1 MVKTRTGKART
12 FLFVVVG
19 LIVVAGLF
27 SDRRDALAQASIDCP
42 LPDGVT
48 PLAPPSVTA
57 QQVEDGSASLAD
69 FALAV
74 RNVFVSES
82 QGMVT
87 SNITTLTELSYVGCL
102 FRREEGPWRSGSTYV
117 VRLIPSDRVFIHAN
131 DMSLSGRRLD
141 PVIYEAVLRAL
152 GIDPAG
158 LTSPAASVDAFA
170 AAATRNGGEFNVPD
184 IPGASGYAFGLLS
197 GIAGTP
203 VVMLAGFD
211 LDASHLAEEEIE
223 HVDPPVTA
231 REVVDRESLKAFV
244 TAAGEYFV
252 GLLGSGETAAISKAR
267 VILRDPNGPWRH
279 GPVYVAIMARFS
291 RIITLHGGFPDR
303 FEFRRGGI
311 ATDITT
317 GELVV
322 DQLIR
327 AAESGPDGDFWL
339 YYFDNPDDDTDSADV
354 PKVGYARVFPARLPR
369 PDGRIVEIDYIV
381 NSGFYLT
388 SDGEFVQRILGALA
402 DGQQSMMF
410 SITTPEDGEV
420 VEGDDVAVSVTGGPT
435 DTVHFAYRP
444 AGSSEAF
451 TYLGA
456 ATNREGVASFAWDTL
471 DLPDDD
477 YELVALYTED
487 DGYSVI
493 YDAIEVN
500 IDNVGGGGGGC
511 AAVPVLP
518 GGGGPLDPTLPALVG
533 LVLAYLMFRRRRPVR
548 HAALG

>member
-1 MVKTRTGKART
+1 M
-12 FLFVVVG
+12 
-19 LIVVAGLF
+19 
-27 SDRRDALAQASIDCP
+27 
-42 LPDGVT
+42 
-48 PLAPPSVTA
+48 
-57 QQVEDGSASLAD
+57 
-69 FALAV
+69 
-74 RNVFVSES
+74 
-82 QGMVT
+82 
-87 SNITTLTELSYVGCL
+87 
-102 FRREEGPWRSGSTYV
+102 
-117 VRLIPSDRVFIHAN
+117 
-131 DMSLSGRRLD
+131 
-141 PVIYEAVLRAL
+141 
-152 GIDPAG
+152 
-158 LTSPAASVDAFA
+158 DAFA

-322 DQLIR
+322 GQLIR

-420 VEGDDVAVSVTGGPT
+420 VEGDDVAVSVTGAPT
-435 DTVHFAYRP
+435 DTVHFAYRL
-444 AGSSEAF
+444 AGLADEAF

-456 ATNREGVASFAWDTL
+456 AANREGAASFAWDTL

-487 DGYSVI
+487 EGYSVI
-493 YDAIEVN
+493 YDAIEVSV
-500 IDNVGGGGGGC
+500 DNVGGGGGGC

>member
-1 MVKTRTGKART
+1 MQSAIRKTGICPSFA
-12 FLFVVVG
+12 
-19 LIVVAGLF
+19 AGLLVF
-27 SDRRDALAQASIDCP
+27 AAIFLWVAPALAQQDCP
-42 LPDGVT
+42 LPEGVT
-48 PLAPPSVTA
+48 TLADPAVTA

-82 QGMVT
+82 EGVVT

-131 DMSLSGRRLD
+131 DMSLSGHRLD
-141 PVIYEAVLRAL
+141 PVIYEAVLRAV
-152 GIDPAG
+152 GIDPAE
-158 LTSPAASVDAFA
+158 LTSRAASVKAFA

-223 HVDPPVTA
+223 HIEPPVTA

-252 GLLGSGETAAISKAR
+252 GILGSGEIAAISKAR

-279 GPVYVAIMARFS
+279 GPVYVAIMDRFS

-311 ATDITT
+311 ATDIAT

-322 DQLIR
+322 NQLIR

-339 YYFDNPDDDTDSADV
+339 YYFDNPDDDTDSEDV
-354 PKVGYARVFPARLPR
+354 PKIGYARVFPARLPR

-388 SDGEFVQRILGALA
+388 SDGEFVQRILEALH
-402 DGQQSMMF
+402 DGQESMMF
-410 SITTPEDGEV
+410 SITSHEDGNV
-420 VEGDDVAVSVTGGPT
+420 VVGDDEAVSVIGAPT
-435 DTVHFAYRP
+435 DIVHFAYRL
-444 AGSSEAF
+444 AGMSEEGF

-456 ATNREGVASFAWDTL
+456 ATNRDDGASFVWDTL

-487 DGYSVI
+487 EGYSVI
-493 YDAIEVN
+493 YDSIEVTV
-500 IDNVGGGGGGC
+500 DNVGDGGGGC
-511 AAVPVLP
+511 TAVPMLP
-518 GGGGPLDPTLPALVG
+518 GGGGPFDPTLPALVG
-533 LVLAYLMFRRRRPVR
+533 LLLVYAVYRRRPMR
-548 HAALG
+548 QAALG

>member
-12 FLFVVVG
+12 FSFLLIG
-19 LIVVAGLF
+19 LIVVAAIC
-27 SDRRDALAQASIDCP
+27 SDRRDALAQASLDCP

-152 GIDPAG
+152 SIDPAG
-158 LTSPAASVDAFA
+158 LTNQAASVDAFA

-223 HVDPPVTA
+223 HIDPPVTA

-279 GPVYVAIMARFS
+279 GAVYVAIMARFS

-311 ATDITT
+311 ATDIAT

-388 SDGEFVQRILGALA
+388 SDGEFVQRILEALEE
-402 DGQQSMMF
+402 GQTSTL
-410 SITTPEDGEV
+410 IDTPEDGDV
-420 VEGDDVAVSVTGGPT
+420 VEGDDVAVSVTGAPT

-444 AGSSEAF
+444 AGMPDEAF

-456 ATNREGVASFAWDTL
+456 ATNRAGVASFAWDTL

-487 DGYSVI
+487 EGDSVI
-493 YDAIEVN
+493 YDAIEVSV
-500 IDNVGGGGGGC
+500 DNVGSGGGGC

-533 LVLAYLMFRRRRPVR
+533 LVLAYLMFRRRRPMR
-548 HAALG
+548 QAALG